1 MRILAVTMRTFVFP
15 EGSTTTVKTRLPSTT
30 RADGEGSSSRPVS
43 APPSHPSYWKSYLWE
58 WKEDT
63 EVPHPGGRKLNAG
76 RNGEKKAFVE
86 IAIDLYLLWKAV
98 VTCNAVVDQPSGLAS
113 NTRGTTRGTTAMR
126 SLLTA
131 AQFHRRRR
139 DHL

>member
-63 EVPHPGGRKLNAG
+63 EVPHPGGRKLNA
-76 RNGEKKAFVE
+76 
-86 IAIDLYLLWKAV
+86 
-98 VTCNAVVDQPSGLAS
+98 DQPSGLAS